1 MTELKHLLDA
11 LIITDFTKEEQYYYD
26 NCDDEN
32 KEIFMT
38 NRRYF
43 LDKKLRQDALK
54 KVLVRR
60 YENYMSH
67 LLDAEN
73 AEELLPTIKK
83 IKELD
88 EKKDECLKSPYVFI
102 TISPEKSVGVL
113 ELIRLIEKFVK
124 LKWVKSY
131 CYVLEQRYSGEP
143 DDIHKKIGD
152 GLHSHIFL
160 DKGEHRPSHLSRDLK
175 RILININSN
184 NDISYRW
191 PRDVEKTFNYI
202 LGEKKDPS
210 KQVKQEQDRLWRQQ
224 NSLKDFYGTRWEA
237 SAPDKNSL

>member
-67 LLDAEN
+67 LLESET
-73 AEELLPTIKK
+73 AEELLPTLKK
-83 IKELD
+83 IKEL
-88 EKKDECLKSPYVFI
+88 EISKDECLKSSYVLI
-102 TISPEKSVGVL
+102 TIAPEKSVGLL
-113 ELIRLIEKFVK
+113 ELIRLVEKFVK

-143 DDIHKKIGD
+143 NEKYKKPGD
-152 GLHSHIFL
+152 GLHIHIFM
-160 DKGEHRPSHLSRDLK
+160 DKGEYRHSHLKRDFE
-175 RILININSN
+175 RIFHNIQSN
-184 NDISYRW
+184 NDFSYRW
-191 PRDVEKTFNYI
+191 PRDVDKTMNYL
-202 LGEKKDPS
+202 LGDKKDPS
-210 KQVKQEQDRLWRQQ
+210 KQLKQVQDRIWRQE
-224 NSLKDFYGTRWEA
+224 NSIKDFYGTRWEA
-237 SAPDKNSL
+237 SSSS